1 MKQYLLDTNIILD
14 DAHNM
19 FALGQ
24 DGENILIIPETVL
37 DELDNKK
44 KGWEDINYQARDFHR
59 ILEDAEVIGEETRK
73 LKKGYGTIQVV
84 KVRVAGIEI
93 HLVSKNS
100 YSTPDGQ
107 TNSNDLKILEV
118 AKAFPEAIV
127 VSNDIAFRIR
137 ARSKKLVVQPFKKT
151 RAEGVNKL
159 SFIEEIPFKL
169 EDKGLI
175 EGASAETFGV
185 SLSNFTNVA
194 FVCEETGEQV
204 LAFYKGGKFH
214 ILDEAALRKMPVK
227 PKNREQLFFLNMLID
242 PDVSIIVCAGV
253 SGGGKN
259 LLSLQGALRYQ
270 ELNKDTPIRYCR
282 NTVTA
287 GDKEAQVGFL
297 KGDEKAKLGV
307 FMYPLIDAVDG
318 YLRIEAE
325 SAMKNKKPIPVRD
338 TNVFMEDHDIDSIN
352 INQMRGSNLHGF
364 LVFDEWQNSSN
375 AVNKLMLTRV
385 MEGSKVVI
393 LGDLNQVDHPTLS
406 KFQNGLATMLKLA
419 KTNDMVAGIT
429 LSKVQRG
436 KIAAFADSTL

>member
-37 DELDNKK
+37 DELDTKK

-73 LKKGYGTIQVV
+73 LKKGYGTTQIV
-84 KVRVAGIEI
+84 KVKVAGIEI
-93 HLVSKNS
+93 HLVSKDS
-100 YSTPDGQ
+100 YSTPEGK

-118 AKAFPEAIV
+118 AKAFPGAIV

-137 ARSKKLVVQPFKKT
+137 ARSKKLIVQPFKKT
-151 RAEGVNKL
+151 RADGVNKL
-159 SFIEEIPFKL
+159 AFIEEIPFKL

-175 EGASAETFGV
+175 EGASADTFGV

-204 LAFYKGGKFH
+204 LAFYKGGRFH
-214 ILDEAALRKMPVK
+214 ILDEVALRKMPVK

-270 ELNKDTPIRYCR
+270 ELHKTPIRYCR

-297 KGDEKAKLGV
+297 KGDESAKLGV
-307 FMYPLIDAVDG
+307 FMYPLLDAVDG
-318 YLRIEAE
+318 FIRIEAE
-325 SAMKNKKPIPVRD
+325 GAMKNKKPIPVRD
-338 TNVFMEDHDIDSIN
+338 ASMFMEDHEIGTLN
-352 INQMRGSNLHGF
+352 INQMRGSNLNGF
-364 LVFDEWQNSSN
+364 LILDEWQNSSN

-406 KFQNGLATMLKLA
+406 KYQNGLATMLKLA
-419 KTNDMVAGIT
+419 KTDDMVAGIT

-436 KIAAFADSTL
+436 KIAAFADSKL